1 MTDYE
6 KFIQYINSNYDYL
19 QQHLIA
25 FCLDQHYN
33 WDEDIFHDTLVKC
46 IDLVQRNG
54 LRDTSNKGMEN
65 YIFKAY
71 KFNTIREKQYCRI
84 TKRDNNVTDINGA
97 YEDYL
102 NHALSVEDKVT
113 GDLYADYAAM
123 YLAAAAENA
132 MMNGEL
138 TPEEFHLWR
147 FKTFLPSLTYNALE
161 QMTKSKGVRNK
172 VKKVRQWLKDN
183 VTMDDINKDFNY
195 MFKI

>member
-25 FCLDQHYN
+25 FCLDQHYK
-33 WDEDIFHDTLVKC
+33 WEEDIFHDTLLKC
-46 IDLVQRNG
+46 IDLVERNG
-54 LRDTSNKGMEN
+54 LKDSSDQGIMN

-71 KFNTIREKQYCRI
+71 KFNTMRERQYCRV

-102 NHALSVEDKVT
+102 SNSLNAEDKVT
-113 GDLYADYAAM
+113 GDLYTDFSAM
-123 YLAAAAENA
+123 YLAAAAEDA
-132 MMNGEL
+132 MMNGAL
-138 TPEEFHLWR
+138 TPEEYHLWR

-172 VKKVRQWLKDN
+172 VKKVRQWLKDH
-183 VTMDDINKDFNY
+183 VTMDDINKNFNKLY
-195 MFKI
+195 V

>member
-1 MTDYE
+1 MTDEYIF
-6 KFIQYINSNYDYL
+6 KQYIDNNYDYIR
-19 QQHLIA
+19 QHIIA
-25 FCLDQHYN
+25 FCLDQHYK
-33 WDEDIFHDTLVKC
+33 WEEDIFHDTLLKC
-46 IDLVQRNG
+46 IDLVERNG
-54 LRDTSNKGMEN
+54 LKDSSDQGIMN

-71 KFNTIREKQYCRI
+71 KFNTMRERQYCRV

-102 NHALSVEDKVT
+102 SHSISAEDKVT
-113 GDLYADYAAM
+113 GDLYVDFSAM
-123 YLAAAAENA
+123 YLAAAAEDA
-132 MMNGEL
+132 MMNGAL

-183 VTMDDINKDFNY
+183 VTIDDINKNFNKLY
-195 MFKI
+195 V